1 MNIVYWY
8 FIKIHNFSQIFKESC
23 QKNQLKCKSG
33 VCDHDECQGPRI
45 PTKIFND
52 NYKDCEDGSDESGK
66 DIA

>member
-8 FIKIHNFSQIFKESC
+8 FIKIHNLSQKFKGSC
-23 QKNQLKCKSG
+23 QNNQLKCKSG
-33 VCDHDECQGPRI
+33 VCDHAECQGPCI
-45 PTKIFND
+45 PKNFFND